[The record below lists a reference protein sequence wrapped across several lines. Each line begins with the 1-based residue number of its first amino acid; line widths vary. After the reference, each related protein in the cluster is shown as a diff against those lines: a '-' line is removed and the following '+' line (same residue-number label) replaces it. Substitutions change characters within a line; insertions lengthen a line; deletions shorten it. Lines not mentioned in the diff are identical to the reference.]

1 AAGTNGFT
9 CGTPASNK
17 VDCVGDLAGGGNT
30 TITVSFTTL
39 LFGLPPSVTLT
50 AIIDPANAFAET
62 DEGNN
67 TKSQTTSITTN
78 GTCTQCIDL
87 AVSQLLTSPEPVSS
101 GGTVTVQ
108 FQVVNIGDSPTTLN
122 PQNDTLLSLFA
133 VTDASLTAATPTSS
147 NPAIT
152 CAIDTSGTNFEV
164 ANCKGNLQPG
174 EGVTITLVVPNVKG
188 TEFLVTGTADPN
200 KLVLEFNENNNSLT
214 QTIVIF

>member
-1 AAGTNGFT
+1 SAIGSTGFDLAISTITDNPDPVAPGQGLKYTVVAVNGGTAKATGVHIELDLPSSGVTFDGAAGTNGFT
-9 CGTPASNK
+9 CSTPASNK

-50 AIIDPANAFAET
+50 AIIDPANPFAET

-133 VTDASLTAATPTSS
+133 VTDA
-147 NPAIT
+147 
-152 CAIDTSGTNFEV
+152 
-164 ANCKGNLQPG
+164 
-174 EGVTITLVVPNVKG
+174 
-188 TEFLVTGTADPN
+188 
-200 KLVLEFNENNNSLT
+200 
-214 QTIVIF
+214 